1 MASRPKHV
9 RGILIAVFFAIVVLP
24 FVLWLGAL
32 FGPAVWVSA
41 AVMTGAVVALV
52 WWRRRVEAA
61 RERDYEGSSFGR
73 GDPHASQRS
82 VERPRRREA
91 AVRAPRSQVTRS
103 NSVLA

>member
-9 RGILIAVFFAIVVLP
+9 RGILIGVFFAIVVLP

-41 AVMTGAVVALV
+41 AVMTGALVALV

-61 RERDYEGSSFGR
+61 LERDYEGSSFG
-73 GDPHASQRS
+73 S
-82 VERPRRREA
+82 VVIRMRAREA
-91 AVRAPRSQVTRS
+91 AYAGVIEKRRFELLGAR
-103 NSVLA
+103 